1 MTRIQDVRT
10 TGGGLEIRGYVCY
23 PASEMSRLEL
33 ALRLIGMGWY
43 VGISILLGVLAGI
56 WLDNKLHTTPWLVII
71 GLLLGITVA
80 FYGVYK
86 MLLPNINQKKS
97 KGNK

>member
-1 MTRIQDVRT
+1 M
-10 TGGGLEIRGYVCY
+10 
-23 PASEMSRLEL
+23 

-43 VGISILLGVLAGI
+43 VGISILLGVLGGL
-56 WLDNKLHTTPWLVII
+56 WLDSKLHTTPWLVIV

-86 MLLPNINQKKS
+86 MILPNINQTKN
-97 KGNK
+97 KGKT